1 MSDADPVFI
10 SASGAED
17 QSVKQAKRACHAA

>member
-10 SASGAED
+10 SASDAED
-17 QSVKQAKRACHAA
+17 QSLKQAKRAHHAA